1 MDLTK
6 FNFTEHQIILA
17 ITCSAIS
24 FGFTQIVKPFWKSY
38 FGEEGKDKATALT
51 KLCAV
56 LIGGLVGWSLTYKI
70 VDMWLGMALGATNA
84 IIVKYVK
91 QKLGLKKEESTS
103 DPAL

>member
-6 FNFTEHQIILA
+6 FNFTEHQLILA

-38 FGEEGKDKATALT
+38 FQDDKDKANALT

-70 VDMWLGMALGATNA
+70 IDMWLGMALGATNA
-84 IIVKYVK
+84 IVIKYVK
-91 QKLGLKKEESTS
+91 QKLGIKKEETNS
-103 DPAL
+103 DTTL